1 MDWLLVMSG
10 VGAGALAAV
19 NPCGFA
25 MLPAYIGYFLNRDEA
40 DRDRP
45 LAVRTSLARA
55 LLVGA
60 TTAAGF
66 VSLSLVVGVLIS
78 LGAHYITT
86 YVPWAGL
93 LMGSALVFLGIWVL
107 TGHHIAVPVFSIRYK
122 RSRTLPGFFLFGL
135 AYGLASLTCTLPL
148 FLAVIGSTFATAGIL
163 QAVAQFA
170 AYAVGMTAIMIAL
183 TISLALFKGGLAT
196 RLRRV
201 LPYVGTISGV
211 LLLLAGGYIV
221 YYWIFRAGVLRSL
234 LPG

>member
-1 MDWLLVMSG
+1 MGLPTDWHR
-10 VGAGALAAV
+10 
-19 NPCGFA
+19 C
-25 MLPAYIGYFLNRDEA
+25 
-40 DRDRP
+40 
-45 LAVRTSLARA
+45 
-55 LLVGA
+55 
-60 TTAAGF
+60 
-66 VSLSLVVGVLIS
+66 
-78 LGAHYITT
+78 
-86 YVPWAGL
+86 
-93 LMGSALVFLGIWVL
+93 
-107 TGHHIAVPVFSIRYK
+107 
-122 RSRTLPGFFLFGL
+122 
-135 AYGLASLTCTLPL
+135 

-201 LPYVGTISGV
+201 LPHVGTISGV